1 MEAKEFV
8 KNIILNGTSE
18 EKKEL
23 FRFNFQTPKKI
34 IAKKFKLF
42 SRGCYPRYFREKA
55 APFHDDFVDDMIRS
69 YFGENMLEAA
79 FRGSAKTSLKKL
91 FDVFVLLND
100 EDSYRKYIKVLS
112 RDLKNSKQIV
122 TDVFNLMVEVR
133 DIYGDVFE
141 KEGDLKREETM
152 TGFTMK
158 NGRKYTAG
166 TVGQTQRGHVQDA
179 YRPDWIW
186 FEDIEDRESIR
197 SIVITQATIGR
208 IGEAIDGLSIDGSYY
223 VTCNYISDQGAVQWF
238 MNKPSVKSRI
248 TPLLK
253 DSSDNKSATWDVFD
267 EAKVTQI
274 RKDADD
280 FFGEYQCDPSKS
292 ENKFFDLERIDQD
305 LKKCRSPE
313 RESAGVRYWSK
324 YLPHHRYGQ
333 GSDHSEGIGSDANAL
348 AGFDFTEGVLVYT
361 YANNEIAPDL
371 AVHEFCRVGAE
382 FGNCIYAPEV
392 NNKCGGTAIT
402 TAKTIGY
409 PNIYRRYDDTK
420 IGVNQT
426 EKLGW
431 DTNSK
436 TKYTM
441 FFEFRKDYNDGLIKI
456 YDADVLAEM
465 KAYSNNDLN
474 ETKAGL
480 ITRHFDL
487 LTAVV
492 IAWQMRKY
500 AQVVKNNYAAN
511 YKNYVESLKK

>member
-238 MNKPSVKSRI
+238 INRPSVKSRI

-253 DSSDNKSATWDVFD
+253 DSSDNKSATWDVFN
-267 EAKVTQI
+267 EAKVAQI
-274 RKDADD
+274 RKDTDD
-280 FFGEYQCDPSKS
+280 FFGEYQCLKPDTLIYTDVGLREISSLKIGDLVCTHLNRLQKILKVFES
-292 ENKFFDLERIDQD
+292 EADDLLDITVENKVTTIT
-305 LKKCRSPE
+305 KNHP
-313 RESAGVRYWSK
+313 
-324 YLPHHRYGQ
+324 
-333 GSDHSEGIGSDANAL
+333 
-348 AGFDFTEGVLVYT
+348 VLV
-361 YANNEIAPDL
+361 L
-371 AVHEFCRVGAE
+371 RGKKSVWV
-382 FGNCIYAPEV
+382 
-392 NNKCGGTAIT
+392 
-402 TAKTIGY
+402 
-409 PNIYRRYDDTK
+409 
-420 IGVNQT
+420 
-426 EKLGW
+426 
-431 DTNSK
+431 
-436 TKYTM
+436 
-441 FFEFRKDYNDGLIKI
+441 
-456 YDADVLAEM
+456 
-465 KAYSNNDLN
+465 KAGDLN
-474 ETKAGL
+474 L
-480 ITRHFDL
+480 SDL
-487 LTAVV
+487 L
-492 IAWQMRKY
+492 
-500 AQVVKNNYAAN
+500 
-511 YKNYVESLKK
+511 LKIPRGKLCA